1 MLFLSFYYSFPKQC
15 IILRLLLLLFF
26 VSFGSFGQGFVKFLL
41 TPDTTRNS
49 KVSVALKLETRNSF
63 SNNRFA
69 NINGVSAG
77 ISFGPKRSKV
87 LLGYYWANY
96 KSNLRFIDFSKN
108 RAALI
113 NLDYYTKIDL
123 HYFNLMYFHNV
134 VNSTKWR
141 MSLPAELGIGTGKVS
156 RESLTNDL
164 LIWKKE
170 DLFVPLQLGLRVD
183 YKATRYLGL
192 NVMAGYRHSLKIYE
206 LSNAFSGPYY
216 SYGISLFTDPMWP
229 DFKKWRATR
238 KNSKVQ
244 AKP

>member
-1 MLFLSFYYSFPKQC
+1 
-15 IILRLLLLLFF
+15 LRLLFLLFF
-26 VSFGSFGQGFVKFLL
+26 ISFGSFSQGLVKFLL
-41 TPDTTRNS
+41 TPDTTLNS
-49 KVSVALKLETRNSF
+49 KVSVALKLDTRNSF
-63 SNNRFA
+63 SNSKFV
-69 NINGVSAG
+69 NINGVSGG
-77 ISFGPKRSKV
+77 ISFGRKRSKL

-123 HYFNLMYFHNV
+123 HYFNLMYYHYLI
-134 VNSTKWR
+134 NSYRWQL
-141 MSLPAELGIGTGKVS
+141 SFPVEVGIGTGDVS
-156 RESLTNDL
+156 QESFGSDL
-164 LIWKKE
+164 QIWKKE